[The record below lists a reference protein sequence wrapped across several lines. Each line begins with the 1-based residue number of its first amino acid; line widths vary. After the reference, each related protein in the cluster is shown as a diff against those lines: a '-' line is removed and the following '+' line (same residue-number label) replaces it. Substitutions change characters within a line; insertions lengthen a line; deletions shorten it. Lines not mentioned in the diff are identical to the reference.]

1 MAAGGLGCPT
11 VGPSVFPDEPVF
23 PDELLLSLQPVI
35 KHAAIAATAKPR
47 VFDMDIFIV
56 SSNCE
61 LEIYDP

>member
-11 VGPSVFPDEPVF
+11 VGPSVF

-47 VFDMDIFIV
+47 VFDMDIFLV
-56 SSNCE
+56 SSTCE